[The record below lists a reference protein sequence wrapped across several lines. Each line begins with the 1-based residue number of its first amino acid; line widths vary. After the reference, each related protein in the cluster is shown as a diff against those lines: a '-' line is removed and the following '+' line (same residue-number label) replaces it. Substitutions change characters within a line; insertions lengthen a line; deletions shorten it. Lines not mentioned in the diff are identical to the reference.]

1 MKQLYPPQHLSLPSQ
16 PKTSVVRYGELEQV
30 GLEIV
35 TPLKEEDYL
44 MEITDHSKRGI
55 FRQSPNHQNIEMS
68 SNLVGLCWINYTT
81 TGRTTIVVRRIR

>member
-1 MKQLYPPQHLSLPSQ
+1 M
-16 PKTSVVRYGELEQV
+16 RYGELEQV

-44 MEITDHSKRGI
+44 RKITDYSKQGI
-55 FRQSPNHQNIEMS
+55 FWQLPNHQNIEMS

-81 TGRTTIVVRRIR
+81 TGRTTIVIRRIR

>member
-1 MKQLYPPQHLSLPSQ
+1 M
-16 PKTSVVRYGELEQV
+16 

-35 TPLKEEDYL
+35 TPLKEEDYCI
-44 MEITDHSKRGI
+44 EIADYTKRGT
-55 FRQSPNHQNIEMS
+55 FRQSSNYQNIEMS